1 MSKRKPRRSRE
12 FKKNNQIIDIEE
24 ARRERRE
31 KRTQAAKKAKA
42 EKRGKQEQ
50 TASARKKS
58 QKNRRRLIYAA
69 IIFVII
75 AAIGMSAFKIIS
87 LLYEKSK
94 LEKEHDRLLA
104 LKERLEQELESVNS
118 PEYIEQQAR
127 SHLRLIKPGE
137 ILYILP
143 DNDET
148 ENGGDT
154 KTDENS
160 GFEKE

>member
-143 DNDET
+143 DNGET

-160 GFEKE
+160 GSEKE